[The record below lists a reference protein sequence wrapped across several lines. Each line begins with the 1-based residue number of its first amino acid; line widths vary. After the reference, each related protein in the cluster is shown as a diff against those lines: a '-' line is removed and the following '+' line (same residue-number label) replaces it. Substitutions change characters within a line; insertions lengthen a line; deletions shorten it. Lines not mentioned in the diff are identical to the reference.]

1 MRRALLI
8 SPHFPPDSS
17 AATHRLRLL
26 APHLEAWGWE
36 PTVLTL
42 DPSAYDHGLDAELSR
57 TVPTSLRVVRC
68 PAVSEGMT
76 RVVGI
81 GDLGLR
87 SLPSVYRA
95 ATQLLRDERFDLLF
109 ITIFPSYTALIG
121 PRLARR
127 FRVPFVLDYQDPWIG
142 AWGDTVGSGANGR
155 PDFKSRLSRQ
165 LASWLEPRVV
175 RAATAITAVSAGTY
189 EPILRRNPDI
199 APITEAIPIGAEPND
214 FECFADTARI
224 DAFDPADGHAHVVYT
239 GTVLP
244 LGFETLR
251 AVLRAVASLRD
262 RQPEAFDRIRLH
274 FIGTSNQSVAGAP
287 ERVMPLAREIGIAD
301 RVQEVPGRLPYS
313 AIVRIQRRATALLA
327 MGSSEPHYTASKIFP
342 MLLAERPLIAAYH
355 EASSVTT
362 LLRASTRAPSVRL
375 ITYDETR
382 PVGTAVP
389 ALAEALAAAVLHPT
403 WRRDDVDR
411 AALTPYFAPALAG
424 RMASVFDRAVARSAA

>member
-26 APHLEAWGWE
+26 APHLQAWGWE

-42 DPSAYDHGLDAELSR
+42 DPSAYPHGLDAELSR
-57 TVPTSLRVVRC
+57 TVPASLRVVRC
-68 PAVSEGMT
+68 PAVSEGVT

-87 SLPSVYRA
+87 SLPSIYRA
-95 ATQLLRDERFDLLF
+95 ARQLLRDERFDLLF

-121 PRLARR
+121 PRLSRR

-142 AWGDTVGSGANGR
+142 AWGETVGSGAGGS
-155 PDFKSRLSRQ
+155 PDLKSRVSRQ
-165 LASWLEPRVV
+165 LAAWLEPRVV

-189 EPILRRNPDI
+189 EPILKRNPGI
-199 APITEAIPIGAEPND
+199 APITEAIPIGAEPHD
-214 FECFADTARI
+214 FDCFDDGPMTGV
-224 DAFDPADGHAHVVYT
+224 FDPADGRAHVVYT
-239 GTVLP
+239 GTLLP
-244 LGFETLR
+244 LGIDTLR
-251 AVLRAVASLRD
+251 AVLQALASLRD
-262 RQPEAFDRIRLH
+262 RTPAAFDRIRLH
-274 FIGTSNQSVAGAP
+274 FIGTSNQSDAGAA
-287 ERVMPLAREIGIAD
+287 ERVMPIAREMGVAD
-301 RVQEVPGRLPYS
+301 RVREVPGRLPYS

-342 MLLAERPLIAAYH
+342 MLLAERPIIAAYH

-362 LLRASTRAPSVRL
+362 LLRASTREPSVRL
-375 ITYDETR
+375 ITYDEAR
-382 PVGTAVP
+382 PAGTVVP
-389 ALAEALAAAVLHPT
+389 ALAGALADAALNPR

-411 AALTPYFAPALAG
+411 AALAPYFAPALAG